1 MACSAAG
8 SWACFT
14 GSVNWLVGA
23 DGSRQDGTF
32 MEKSL
37 NTWGIRFAKILKK
50 WEIEPIKILKTWEIG
65 LAKILKT

>member
-23 DGSRQDGTF
+23 DGSREDGTF

-37 NTWGIRFAKILKK
+37 NTWGIRI
-50 WEIEPIKILKTWEIG
+50 IKFLKTWEIG
-65 LAKILKT
+65 LAKFLKT